1 MGTPRK
7 ASAGESVIEFLRH
20 ISTLFFINVI
30 LAASL
35 NVINGYCGLFSLGH
49 AGFFA
54 VGAYSAAAF
63 TMSVIPGLAEAHP
76 LLALLLAGLV
86 GMSAA
91 AIAGLLIGIPCLRL
105 TGDYLAIA
113 TLGFGEIIRVV
124 LLNMD
129 RVGGARGLPGIPQL
143 TSLPIVVGVAAFTL
157 WMLNNLNH
165 SSYGRCILAVR
176 EDEIAARSMGVNVRF
191 FKTLS
196 FVTGSAFAGLAGA
209 LFAHYQQFMHPDN
222 FNFVISV
229 TVLLMIV
236 VGGLGSQTGAV
247 LGALVVTLIPEMLRF
262 NSHLSLIRNFIF
274 GAIMIVTMLVAPSG
288 LMGVYQKLRKR
299 VSA

>member
-1 MGTPRK
+1 
-7 ASAGESVIEFLRH
+7 
-20 ISTLFFINVI
+20 
-30 LAASL
+30 
-35 NVINGYCGLFSLGH
+35 
-49 AGFFA
+49 
-54 VGAYSAAAF
+54 
-63 TMSVIPGLAEAHP
+63 
-76 LLALLLAGLV
+76 
-86 GMSAA
+86 
-91 AIAGLLIGIPCLRL
+91 
-105 TGDYLAIA
+105 
-113 TLGFGEIIRVV
+113 
-124 LLNMD
+124 
-129 RVGGARGLPGIPQL
+129 
-143 TSLPIVVGVAAFTL
+143 
-157 WMLNNLNH
+157 MLNNLNH

>member
-1 MGTPRK
+1 M
-7 ASAGESVIEFLRH
+7 IEFLRH

-129 RVGGARGLPGIPQL
+129 RVGGARG
-143 TSLPIVVGVAAFTL
+143 
-157 WMLNNLNH
+157 
-165 SSYGRCILAVR
+165 
-176 EDEIAARSMGVNVRF
+176 
-191 FKTLS
+191 
-196 FVTGSAFAGLAGA
+196 
-209 LFAHYQQFMHPDN
+209 
-222 FNFVISV
+222 
-229 TVLLMIV
+229 
-236 VGGLGSQTGAV
+236 
-247 LGALVVTLIPEMLRF
+247 
-262 NSHLSLIRNFIF
+262 
-274 GAIMIVTMLVAPSG
+274 
-288 LMGVYQKLRKR
+288 
-299 VSA
+299 